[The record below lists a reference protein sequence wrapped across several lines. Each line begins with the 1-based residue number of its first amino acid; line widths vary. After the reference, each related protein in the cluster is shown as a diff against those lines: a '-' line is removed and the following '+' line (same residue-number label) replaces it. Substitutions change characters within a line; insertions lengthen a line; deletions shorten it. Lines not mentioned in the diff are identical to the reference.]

1 MIVPTVAL
9 PPVMPLTFHTTAVFV
24 AFCTVAV
31 NCLVSFILT
40 AALVGETVTVT
51 GGFTTATFTGPD
63 TPPSG
68 FVTVTGTPL
77 LVDEAVPV
85 AVSFVAELKVVA
97 RAVPPNFTTA
107 PLWKPVPF
115 TVSVKL
121 PTVSGE
127 GLSEMMAGGGT
138 TVTDALPIA
147 VGSATLFA
155 CTLTVAGDGT
165 AAGAV

>member
-1 MIVPTVAL
+1 MIPF
-9 PPVMPLTFHTTAVFV
+9 TFQTTDGSV

-31 NCLVSFILT
+31 NCLVSLILT
-40 AALVGETVTVT
+40 EALVGDTVTVT
-51 GGFTTATFTGPD
+51 GGFTTATFTGSD

-68 FVTVTGTPL
+68 FDTVTGTPL
-77 LVDEAVPV
+77 LVDDAFPV

-97 RAVPPNFTTA
+97 RGVPPKLTTA
-107 PLWKPVPF
+107 PFWNPVPF

-127 GLSEMMAGGGT
+127 GLSEVIAGRGT
-138 TVTDALPIA
+138 TVTAALPIA
-147 VGSATLFA
+147 VGSAALFA

-165 AAGAV
+165 TAGAM